1 MKKALIFIAVATA
14 SFQAS
19 AGIPVI
25 DGVQNARGIAE
36 FITTT
41 AHYAAEIQQLETQVE
56 EMKGANDRLTRS
68 FNAANGARGMGGI
81 GASDQAY
88 LPETWEGTQD
98 LMSDGGAIGDRAQ
111 EYREAAKI
119 VDSEQ
124 LGLDE
129 NSHAA
134 KLLKAQQNQ
143 IALNLAVNEKTYSA
157 ASKRIQQLKIYVDEI
172 NNSDDEK
179 KTQDLQ
185 AAIAAEQNMLA
196 NEKTKLDD
204 LARLQQ
210 GQRDVLDQQSREI
223 SLKAA
228 VKPQP
233 SGW

>member
-1 MKKALIFIAVATA
+1 MKKALVFIAVAAA
-14 SFQAS
+14 SIQAS

-41 AHYAAEIQQLETQVE
+41 AHYAAEIKQLETQVE

-98 LMSDGGAIGDRAQ
+98 LMSVGGAIGDRAQ